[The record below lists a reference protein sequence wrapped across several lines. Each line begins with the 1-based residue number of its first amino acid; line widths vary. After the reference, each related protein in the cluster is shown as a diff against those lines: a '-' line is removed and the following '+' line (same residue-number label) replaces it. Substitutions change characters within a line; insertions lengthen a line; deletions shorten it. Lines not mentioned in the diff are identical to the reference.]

1 MLSLWFLL
9 LAIVWEHYSLKILIL
24 KFEFSFFSWSN
35 CVYFILKVQTAA
47 DDLRDCSTGRTSK
60 LQQEMSNMQNCTS
73 SAQEEWTSYV
83 GEMEKHYIE
92 DTTAVETGQDKMD
105 DGLKFW

>member
-1 MLSLWFLL
+1 
-9 LAIVWEHYSLKILIL
+9 
-24 KFEFSFFSWSN
+24 
-35 CVYFILKVQTAA
+35 
-47 DDLRDCSTGRTSK
+47 
-60 LQQEMSNMQNCTS
+60 MQNCTS
-73 SAQEEWTSYV
+73 SAQEEWKSYV